1 MDYYRQHG
9 VLVKIIRIFNT
20 YGPNMLTDDGRVIS
34 NFVVQALLD
43 KDITIY
49 GDGKQTRSFQYI
61 DDLVE
66 GMIRMMATEDHFTGP
81 VNIGNPC
88 EFSIFELAQKILE
101 LTCSHSN
108 IIFEPLP
115 HDDPR
120 QRRPDI
126 TLAREKLDW
135 EPHIHLEE
143 GLMKV
148 IDYFKSVLAK

>member
-66 GMIRMMATEDHFTGP
+66 GMIRMMATD
-81 VNIGNPC
+81 
-88 EFSIFELAQKILE
+88 
-101 LTCSHSN
+101 
-108 IIFEPLP
+108 
-115 HDDPR
+115 DDPR